1 MTLPKSARART
12 RHGYGAAM
20 PSELTPDQVLRVIAA
35 LEAAWDGDDHALA
48 ALMRGGSVEQPLAAL
63 VAEFGESRL
72 LKMVLA
78 VTGIDGLE
86 GAELERAVAEYGQ
99 SLTPH
104 LLGVAS
110 GLMSGWAVSAGE
122 DVRAIG
128 DLARHVLRALLSF
141 TGRDDPEGVRALL
154 AHLRADALAH
164 S

>member
-1 MTLPKSARART
+1 
-12 RHGYGAAM
+12 M

-35 LEAAWDGDDHALA
+35 LEAAWNGDDDALA
-48 ALMRGGSVEQPLAAL
+48 ALARGGSGEQPLAVL

-78 VTGIDGLE
+78 ATGIDGLE
-86 GAELERAVAEYGQ
+86 GTELEQAVAEYRQ
-99 SLTPH
+99 SITPH

-110 GLMSGWAVSAGE
+110 GLMASWAASAGE
-122 DVRAIG
+122 DVRTTG

>member
-1 MTLPKSARART
+1 ML
-12 RHGYGAAM
+12 GA
-20 PSELTPDQVLRVIAA
+20 L
-35 LEAAWDGDDHALA
+35 
-48 ALMRGGSVEQPLAAL
+48 
-63 VAEFGESRL
+63 AEFGESRL

-86 GAELERAVAEYGQ
+86 GAELERALAEYGQ

-104 LLGVAS
+104 LLGVAVWLGSDDQLGSERRRRTS
-110 GLMSGWAVSAGE
+110 GRPVISPAMSCA
-122 DVRAIG
+122 
-128 DLARHVLRALLSF
+128 ALLSF